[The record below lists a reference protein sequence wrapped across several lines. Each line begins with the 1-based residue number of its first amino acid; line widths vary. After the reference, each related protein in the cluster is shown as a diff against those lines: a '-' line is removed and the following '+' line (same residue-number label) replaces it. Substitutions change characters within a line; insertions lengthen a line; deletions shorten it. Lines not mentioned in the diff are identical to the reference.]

1 MKTRNSALF
10 ALGLAAA
17 LTLGGS
23 MTASAQ
29 DTTTRARSQRRIPV
43 RKEQPA
49 PQPARVDTVTITR
62 TDTVV
67 RTRTDTVT
75 VTRVDT
81 VTRIEELP
89 LQRLPGWQFWS
100 GTGMDIPT
108 QEWLNVASIGWT
120 AHAHLGWFPGTSPV
134 GIRVDGDYS
143 NFGAR
148 ELDCPNCSS
157 TKLWQLSGVLEW
169 RIPLDRK
176 SKVNP
181 QIYFLGGGGF
191 DWFTDFVPYRKQD
204 HRHDRDGWQQ
214 DGHDVPGNPGRD
226 RERRGWQ
233 HEGSLVARRRSSA
246 RRILHRVAV
255 QEHQHGWRELQP
267 RAGPGWLEL
276 EFLVVAFAVPS
287 AVTCGMLDMMR
298 TAEEVNFTSSAV

>member
-49 PQPARVDTVTITR
+49 PQPVRVDTVTITR

-89 LQRLPGWQFWS
+89 LQKLPGWFFGL
-100 GTGMDIPT
+100 GTGVDIPT
-108 QEWLNVASIGWT
+108 QEWLNVARMGWT
-120 AHAHLGWFPGTSPV
+120 ARAHLGWFPGTSPV

-143 NFGAR
+143 NFGSR
-148 ELDCPNCSS
+148 EDDCPNCSS
-157 TKLWQLSGVLEW
+157 TQLWQLSGNLVW

-191 DWFTDFVPYRKQD
+191 DWFTDFAPYRKT
-204 HRHDRDGWQQ
+204 DGTIVTAGDKTITTFPGVPVAIVSDNRGSTKGHWQLGGGVQ
-214 DGHDVPGNPGRD
+214 LGGFFIESMYKSINTDGANSNHVPVLL
-226 RERRGWQ
+226 GWN
-233 HEGSLVARRRSSA
+233 
-246 RRILHRVAV
+246 
-255 QEHQHGWRELQP
+255 W
-267 RAGPGWLEL
+267 
-276 EFLVVAFAVPS
+276 
-287 AVTCGMLDMMR
+287 
-298 TAEEVNFTSSAV
+298 NF

>member
-17 LTLGGS
+17 LTLGGA

-29 DTTTRARSQRRIPV
+29 DTTRARSQRRIPV

-49 PQPARVDTVTITR
+49 PQPVRVDTVTITR

-89 LQRLPGWQFWS
+89 LQPLPGWFFGL
-100 GTGMDIPT
+100 GTGIDVPT
-108 QEWLNVASIGWT
+108 QEWLNVARLGWT

-134 GIRVDGDYS
+134 GLRVSGDYS
-143 NFGAR
+143 NFGKR
-148 ELDCPNCSS
+148 EDDCPSCSS
-157 TKLWQLSGVLEW
+157 TQLWQLSGELIW

-191 DWFTDFVPYRKQD
+191 DWFTDFAPYRKT
-204 HRHDRDGWQQ
+204 DGTIVTAGDKTITTFPGIPIAVVS
-214 DGHDVPGNPGRD
+214 DGGSTKGHWSLGGGVQLGGFFIESQYKSVNTDGANSNHVPVLL
-226 RERRGWQ
+226 GWN
-233 HEGSLVARRRSSA
+233 
-246 RRILHRVAV
+246 
-255 QEHQHGWRELQP
+255 W
-267 RAGPGWLEL
+267 
-276 EFLVVAFAVPS
+276 
-287 AVTCGMLDMMR
+287 
-298 TAEEVNFTSSAV
+298 NF

>member
-17 LTLGGS
+17 LTLGGA

-29 DTTTRARSQRRIPV
+29 DTTRARSQRRIPV

-49 PQPARVDTVTITR
+49 PQPVRVDTVTITR

-89 LQRLPGWQFWS
+89 LQPLPGWQFGL
-100 GTGMDIPT
+100 GTGIDIPT
-108 QEWLNVASIGWT
+108 GAWLQSSKLGWT
-120 AHAHLGWFPGTSPV
+120 GHAHLGWFPGTSPV

-143 NFGAR
+143 NFGAQ
-148 ELDCPNCSS
+148 DWCPNCSS
-157 TKLWQLSGVLEW
+157 TSLWQLSGSLEW

-176 SKVNP
+176 SKINP

-191 DWFTDFVPYRKQD
+191 DWFSDFIPFIQS
-204 HRHDRDGWQQ
+204 DGSI
-214 DGHDVPGNPGRD
+214 VNA
-226 RERRGWQ
+226 
-233 HEGSLVARRRSSA
+233 GSKTVTAGTLPSG
-246 RRILHRVAV
+246 LPVAV
-255 QEHQHGWRELQP
+255 ITTDNGGTFGHWSVGGGVQLAGFFIESQYKSISTNNGNSNHVPVLVGWN
-267 RAGPGWLEL
+267 W
-276 EFLVVAFAVPS
+276 
-287 AVTCGMLDMMR
+287 
-298 TAEEVNFTSSAV
+298 NF

>member
-1 MKTRNSALF
+1 
-10 ALGLAAA
+10 
-17 LTLGGS
+17 

-29 DTTTRARSQRRIPV
+29 DTTRARSQRRIPV

-89 LQRLPGWQFWS
+89 LQKLPGWFFGL
-100 GTGMDIPT
+100 GTGIDIPT
-108 QEWLNVASIGWT
+108 EEWLNSTAIGWN
-120 AHAHLGWFPGTSPV
+120 ARAQVGWFPGTSPV
-134 GIRVDGDYS
+134 GIRVDGDFTS
-143 NFGAR
+143 FGSR
-148 ELDCPNCSS
+148 SDDCPDCSS
-157 TKLWQLSGVLEW
+157 TKLWQLSGNLVW

-191 DWFTDFVPYRKQD
+191 DWFSDFIPYRKLD
-204 HRHDRDGWQQ
+204 NSGTIVTA
-214 DGHDVPGNPGRD
+214 GSKTVTTVPGVP
-226 RERRGWQ
+226 
-233 HEGSLVARRRSSA
+233 
-246 RRILHRVAV
+246 VAV
-255 QEHQHGWRELQP
+255 VSDGGSTKGHWSLGGGVQLGGFFIESQYKSINTTNGNSNHVPVLVGWN
-267 RAGPGWLEL
+267 W
-276 EFLVVAFAVPS
+276 
-287 AVTCGMLDMMR
+287 
-298 TAEEVNFTSSAV
+298 NF

>member
-17 LTLGGS
+17 LTLGGA

-29 DTTTRARSQRRIPV
+29 DTTRARSQRRIPV

-49 PQPARVDTVTITR
+49 PQPVRVDTVTITR

-89 LQRLPGWQFWS
+89 LQRLPGWQF
-100 GTGMDIPT
+100 GLATGLDIPT
-108 QEWLNVASIGWT
+108 GAWLQSNRLGWT
-120 AHAHLGWFPGTSPV
+120 GHAHLGWFPGTSPV

-143 NFGAR
+143 NFGAQ
-148 ELDCPNCSS
+148 DWCPNCSS
-157 TKLWQLSGVLEW
+157 TSLWQLSGELVW

-191 DWFTDFVPYRKQD
+191 DWFNDFIPFIQS
-204 HRHDRDGWQQ
+204 DRTI
-214 DGHDVPGNPGRD
+214 VNA
-226 RERRGWQ
+226 
-233 HEGSLVARRRSSA
+233 GSKTVTVGTLPSG
-246 RRILHRVAV
+246 LPVAV
-255 QEHQHGWRELQP
+255 VSTDEGGTFGHWSLGGGVQLGGFFLESQYKSIGTNNGNSNHVPVLVGWN
-267 RAGPGWLEL
+267 W
-276 EFLVVAFAVPS
+276 
-287 AVTCGMLDMMR
+287 
-298 TAEEVNFTSSAV
+298 NF

>member
-17 LTLGGS
+17 LTLGGAL
-23 MTASAQ
+23 TAHAQ
-29 DTTTRARSQRRIPV
+29 DTTGTRRARSQKRIPV

-49 PQPARVDTVTITR
+49 PQPVRVDTVTITR

-89 LQRLPGWQFWS
+89 LQQLPGWQFGL

-108 QEWLNVASIGWT
+108 GAWLQANKIGWT
-120 AHAHLGWFPGTSPV
+120 GHAHIGWFPGTSPV
-134 GIRVDGDYS
+134 GIRVDGDYT
-143 NFGAR
+143 NFGAQ
-148 ELDCPNCSS
+148 DWCTSCNS
-157 TKLWQLSGVLEW
+157 TSLWQLSGVLEW

-191 DWFTDFVPYRKQD
+191 DWFSDFIPFRQSDGTFVTAGSKTVTTLPAGFPAVIVSSTGGGTKGHWSLGGGVQLGGFFIESQYKSINTDGGNSNHVPVLV
-204 HRHDRDGWQQ
+204 GW
-214 DGHDVPGNPGRD
+214 N
-226 RERRGWQ
+226 W
-233 HEGSLVARRRSSA
+233 
-246 RRILHRVAV
+246 
-255 QEHQHGWRELQP
+255 
-267 RAGPGWLEL
+267 
-276 EFLVVAFAVPS
+276 
-287 AVTCGMLDMMR
+287 
-298 TAEEVNFTSSAV
+298 NF

>member
-1 MKTRNSALF
+1 LF

-17 LTLGGS
+17 LTLGGA

-29 DTTTRARSQRRIPV
+29 DTTRARSQRRIPV

-89 LQRLPGWQFWS
+89 LQKLPGWFFGL

-108 QEWLNVASIGWT
+108 QEWLNVARLGWT
-120 AHAHLGWFPGTSPV
+120 ARAHVGWFPGTSPV

-143 NFGAR
+143 NFGSR
-148 ELDCPNCSS
+148 EDDCPNCSS
-157 TKLWQLSGVLEW
+157 TQLWQLSGNLVW

-191 DWFTDFVPYRKQD
+191 DWFTDFAPYRKT
-204 HRHDRDGWQQ
+204 DGTIVTAG
-214 DGHDVPGNPGRD
+214 DKTITTFPGVP
-226 RERRGWQ
+226 
-233 HEGSLVARRRSSA
+233 
-246 RRILHRVAV
+246 VAV
-255 QEHQHGWRELQP
+255 VSDNGGSTKGHWQLGGGVQLGGFFIESMYKSVNTDGANSNHVPVLLGWN
-267 RAGPGWLEL
+267 W
-276 EFLVVAFAVPS
+276 
-287 AVTCGMLDMMR
+287 
-298 TAEEVNFTSSAV
+298 NF